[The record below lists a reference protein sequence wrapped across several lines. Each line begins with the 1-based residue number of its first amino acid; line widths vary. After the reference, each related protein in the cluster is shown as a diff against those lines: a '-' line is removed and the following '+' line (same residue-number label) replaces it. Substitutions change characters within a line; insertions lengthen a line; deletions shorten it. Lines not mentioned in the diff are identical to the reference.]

1 MMVSTWKGLALG
13 GFWVALL
20 GLGASRAEEGNPA
33 RQVLLAQETLARVGD
48 RVITV
53 DQFRAELTKRAGL
66 SGQPPATA
74 DALAAVLAEL
84 VRREVLL
91 TRAREAGYAD
101 DPELQAAFER
111 LMIRAYLR
119 DRLEERLNGLVVT
132 DAEVEARYQS
142 GLAAGGPANQQPL
155 SRLAPGIRHQLLR
168 EKRAALEAAFETEIR
183 TGLVIE
189 VDAAR
194 LRALEIPTAD
204 QAPPAMPSDSTP
216 AEAASPVSSPGEKP

>member
-1 MMVSTWKGLALG
+1 MVSRFTGLALG
-13 GFWVALL
+13 GFWVASLCF
-20 GLGASRAEEGNPA
+20 GASFAEEGNPA

-74 DALAAVLAEL
+74 DALAAVLEEL

-101 DPELQAAFER
+101 DPELKTAFER

-119 DRLEERLNGLVVT
+119 DRLEERLDGLGVT

-142 GLAAGGPANQQPL
+142 ELAERGPARQQSL
-155 SRLAPGIRHQLLR
+155 ALVAPGIRHQLLR
-168 EKRAALEAAFETEIR
+168 EKRAALEKAFEEEIR
-183 TGLVIE
+183 AGLVIE
-189 VDAAR
+189 IDAAR

-204 QAPPAMPSDSTP
+204 QAPPAMPGASTP
-216 AEAASPVSSPGEKP
+216 TESASLVSSPGEKP

>member
-1 MMVSTWKGLALG
+1 MVFEWKGLALG
-13 GFWVALL
+13 GFWVAMV
-20 GLGASRAEEGNPA
+20 GLGVAYAEEGNPA
-33 RQVLLAQETLARVGD
+33 RQGLLAQETLARVGD

-53 DQFRAELTKRAGL
+53 DQFRAELTKRVGR
-66 SGQPPATA
+66 SGQLPATE
-74 DALAAVLAEL
+74 DALASVLDEL

-91 TRAREAGYAD
+91 ARAHEAGYAD
-101 DPELQAAFER
+101 DPELKVAFER
-111 LMIRAYLR
+111 LLIKAYLR
-119 DRLEERLNGLVVT
+119 DRLEERLNALVVL

-142 GLAAGGPANQQPL
+142 LRAHPGPARQQPFE
-155 SRLAPGIRHQLLR
+155 RLAPGIRHQLLR

-189 VDAAR
+189 IDAAR

-216 AEAASPVSSPGEKP
+216 AEAASLVSSPGEKP